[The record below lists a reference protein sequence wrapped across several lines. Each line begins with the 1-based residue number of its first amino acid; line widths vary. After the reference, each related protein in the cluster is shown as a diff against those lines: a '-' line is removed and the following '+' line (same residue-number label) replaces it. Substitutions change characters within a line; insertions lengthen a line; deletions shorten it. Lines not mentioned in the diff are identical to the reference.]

1 MHDASSNNRQCYQ
14 CKITL
19 SAMFVFDIG
28 LVLLTL
34 NIVLVVQVV
43 AQDVTASVRLPEKLF
58 WIADDDGVA
67 RIGELK
73 WLYLIYE
80 KENITKVT
88 GNVTEI

>member
-1 MHDASSNNRQCYQ
+1 
-14 CKITL
+14 
-19 SAMFVFDIG
+19 MFVFDIG

-43 AQDVTASVRLPEKLF
+43 AQDVTASVLLPEKLF

-73 WLYLIYE
+73 WLY
-80 KENITKVT
+80 
-88 GNVTEI
+88 